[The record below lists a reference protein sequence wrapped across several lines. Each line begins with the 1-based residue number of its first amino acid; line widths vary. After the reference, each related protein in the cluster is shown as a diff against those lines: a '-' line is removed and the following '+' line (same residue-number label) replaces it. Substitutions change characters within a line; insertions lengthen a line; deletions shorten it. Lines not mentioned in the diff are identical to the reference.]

1 MTKLLKCNSCSASY
15 PDTRD
20 GSAAAYFHVCP
31 DELIDTHA
39 VCDEKG
45 NVVTPAKFKPTP
57 NPRNEN
63 LKANP
68 DKTGELVMV
77 SEGSGVTEI
86 E

>member
-1 MTKLLKCNSCSASY
+1 MATTIKCNSCGASW
-15 PDTRD
+15 PKTPPA
-20 GSAAAYFHVCP
+20 STSLNPHVCP
-31 DELIDTHA
+31 DELIETHA

-45 NVVTPAKFKPTP
+45 NVVTPATYKRVE

-63 LKANP
+63 FKPVPGKPNEYA
-68 DKTGELVMV
+68 MI